1 MACRHGDFSLIP
13 RSHVKKKSDMTSYVY
28 NTGEVEEI
36 EREAD
41 LWGSVTRQHTLPS
54 DLQASESQH
63 LVNKIELETSLSG

>member
-1 MACRHGDFSLIP
+1 MEDVQAVKYLACRHGDFSLIP

-41 LWGSVTRQHTLPS
+41 LWGSVT
-54 DLQASESQH
+54 
-63 LVNKIELETSLSG
+63 